1 MRDKEKIYTK
11 LEVYLKG
18 LCEIIGE
25 RGKVEIKEGPDNN
38 LNINLKGVVTFS
50 GKDQDIL
57 KSLAYLLELY
67 VKRECDEDIRIFVDV
82 NSYKAK
88 RKEKLSRLAKE
99 VAKEVKKER
108 KRIRLNPMKAYERK
122 AIHVALADYPG
133 VKTKSVGEGKQRR
146 VIIEPAHEHK
156 ASSR

>member
-11 LEVYLKG
+11 LQVYLEG

-25 RGKVEIKEGPDNN
+25 RGKVEIGQGPANN
-38 LNINLKGVVTFS
+38 LNINLKGIVTFS
-50 GKDQDIL
+50 GEDQDIL

-88 RKEKLSRLAKE
+88 RKEKLAELAKE
-99 VAKEVKKER
+99 VAKEVKEER

-122 AIHVALADYPG
+122 AIHVALAGYAG
-133 VKTKSVGEGKQRR
+133 VTTRSVGEGKARR
-146 VIIEPAHEHK
+146 VIIEPAHDYK